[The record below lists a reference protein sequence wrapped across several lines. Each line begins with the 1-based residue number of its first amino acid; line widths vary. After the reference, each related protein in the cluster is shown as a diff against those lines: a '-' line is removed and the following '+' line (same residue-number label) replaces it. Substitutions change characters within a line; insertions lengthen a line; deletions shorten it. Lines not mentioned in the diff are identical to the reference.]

1 MESGFSHMF
10 KKAHLIIALF
20 LFLLASF
27 SGCSTTPIESGL
39 PTYNIGGIQYAPLV
53 PICNAYGIKWSYD
66 TYAHTINLRRDT
78 HTVSMLVGD
87 DFMLVDGQKKDL
99 RHPVNIYQ
107 GQILVPGR
115 FNEYLQELF
124 PIRSSQAQR
133 REISVPMEL
142 KRVVIDPG
150 HGGKDP
156 GAISRSG
163 LQEKNV
169 NLDIALRLKNMFER
183 SGVSVVMTRTYDV
196 FIPLPRRAE
205 IANRSGADIFISVH
219 SNANPSRS
227 MNGFEVYY
235 VSGKISDYQRALSL
249 ARISAP
255 QIKGSSLGSNSNDLK
270 VTLWDMIYT
279 NNRAESIDLAGNLC
293 QTASRNIRVPIL
305 GVKGANY
312 YVLKNVRIPAV
323 LIEVGFLSNSY
334 EERLLR
340 DSAYRQQIAE
350 SIFEGVGRYSK
361 NASLIMEASR
371 N

>member
-1 MESGFSHMF
+1 MEFGFNYMF
-10 KKAHLIIALF
+10 RRAHLIFVLF
-20 LFLLASF
+20 VLLLVSF
-27 SGCSTTPIESGL
+27 SGCSTVPIDSGL
-39 PTYNIGGIQYAPLV
+39 PTYSINGIQYVSLV
-53 PICNAYGIKWSYD
+53 PICNAYDIKWSYD
-66 TYAHTINLRRDT
+66 TYAHTINLRRDS

-87 DFMLVDGQKKDL
+87 DFMLIDGQKKDL
-99 RHPVNIYQ
+99 RYPVNIYQ
-107 GQILVPGR
+107 GQILVPSR
-115 FNEYLQELF
+115 FDEYIQELF
-124 PIRSSQAQR
+124 PIRPSQAQR
-133 REISVPMEL
+133 EQISIPIKL
-142 KRVVIDPG
+142 RRVVIDPG

-169 NLDIALRLKNMFER
+169 NLDIALRLKNMFEKN
-183 SGVSVVMTRTYDV
+183 GVSVVMTRTYDV
-196 FIPLPRRAE
+196 FIPLTRRAE

-219 SNANPSRS
+219 ANANHSKS

-235 VSGKISDYQRALSL
+235 ISGKISDYQRAISS

-255 QIKGSSLGSNSNDLK
+255 DIKGASLGSNSNYLK

-279 NNRAESIDLAGNLC
+279 NNRAESIDLAGHLC
-293 QTASRNIRVPIL
+293 QTTSRNMRLPVL

-334 EERLLR
+334 EERRLR
-340 DSAYRQQIAE
+340 ESAYRQQLAE
-350 SIFEGVGRYSK
+350 SIFEGIGRYSK